1 MSLEEAPYPT
11 WAHFQHGVSESAAA
25 VETEESGETARDN
38 TSSSSSLGLAGL
50 PRSGRVSKLPECS
63 LEECRGS
70 WMLSEPRRL
79 NRKDTVEQGFE
90 AGVEATDFRDGC
102 MMFRWC

>member
-1 MSLEEAPYPT
+1 MSLEVPYPT
-11 WAHFQHGVSESAAA
+11 WAHFQHGVSESAAT

-38 TSSSSSLGLAGL
+38 TSGSPSLGLA
-50 PRSGRVSKLPECS
+50 GRVSKLPECS
-63 LEECRGS
+63 LEERRGS
-70 WMLSEPRRL
+70 WMLSEARRL